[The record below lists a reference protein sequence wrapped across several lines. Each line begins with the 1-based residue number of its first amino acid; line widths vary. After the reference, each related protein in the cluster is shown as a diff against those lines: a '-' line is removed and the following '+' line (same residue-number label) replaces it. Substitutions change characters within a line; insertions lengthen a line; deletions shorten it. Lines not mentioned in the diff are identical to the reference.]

1 MRQRAEDQQVPS
13 VAMVIVHAP
22 HEQVARQLRGAHLT
36 ASVGPTSTSGWTCA
50 WLHEASALAAAGWEP
65 EQHLSIRDTPSGGAL
80 VSARDANG
88 TEAVLWS
95 SEGAAIEPSEAASTL
110 ARMFDAWAHQ
120 DDLEVLFSQ
129 EALDADAF
137 EEALAVLLTLP
148 ALSPGPAPGV
158 VVCDGDPARVRMAVG
173 IAGPASVSTV
183 GRGWLAIAA
192 PPGAGD
198 AEDLAAA
205 ISAVVRRRDHT
216 LVLWREAD
224 SSGVQI
230 WVRGQVQASWSWGGW
245 ELTDHDL
252 GAAESRFCE
261 MCASLSPDIHMPA
274 LRALLRRWTSADP
287 LAELIELLTLPDA
300 LLGIVDATA
309 TGQAL
314 PDAVEIDRVP
324 FRRAWWAAVAS
335 DATAPKPVR
344 HRGVYGAFAVA
355 TVLAALVSLAM
366 TALAIAVI
374 ATDGSVIEQPGH
386 SLQDWVAVV
395 AFALLTALLVP
406 TATIRIRKL
415 IARPKAGAGQPSSSD
430 LANFSD

>member
-1 MRQRAEDQQVPS
+1 MRPGPEDQLVPGG
-13 VAMVIVHAP
+13 AMVIVHAP
-22 HEQVARQLRGAHLT
+22 HERVARQLRGAHLT
-36 ASVGPTSTSGWTCA
+36 ALVGPTSTSGWTCV
-50 WLHEASALAAAGWEP
+50 WLDDESELAAAGWEP
-65 EQHLSIRDTPSGGAL
+65 EEYLSIRDAPSVGAV
-80 VSARDANG
+80 VSVRDANG

-110 ARMFDAWAHQ
+110 ARMFDAWEHR

-129 EALDADAF
+129 EALDADDF
-137 EEALAVLLTLP
+137 EEALAGLLRLP

-158 VVCDGDPARVRMAVG
+158 VVCDGDPAKVRMAAG

-192 PPGAGD
+192 PPGAGG

-224 SSGVQI
+224 SSGVQN
-230 WVRGQVQASWSWGGW
+230 WVRSQVQSSWSWGGW

-252 GAAESRFCE
+252 EAESRFCE
-261 MCASLSPDIHMPA
+261 MCASISPDIHMPA

-300 LLGIVDATA
+300 ILGVVEATA

-314 PDAVEIDRVP
+314 PDAVHIDRVP
-324 FRRAWWAAVAS
+324 IRRAWWAAVTS
-335 DATAPKPVR
+335 DATTPKPVR
-344 HRGVYGAFAVA
+344 HRGIYGAYAVA
-355 TVLAALVSLAM
+355 TALAALVSLVM

-374 ATDGSVIEQPGH
+374 TTDGSVIEQPGH

-395 AFALLTALLVP
+395 AFALLTAILVP

-415 IARPKAGAGQPSSSD
+415 LARPRTDAGQQLSSD
-430 LANFSD
+430 LANSSD